1 MLWRRMLRR
10 RSVIFSSAV
19 SAGFQLPEHVAQR
32 LTAAAAAYVGAPMR
46 ALLSRAA
53 VSAAAFVL
61 TSAAATAAARI
72 ALMPS
77 AASTAVAAP
86 TSGGSRND
94 VQNHECS
101 NKQTERAGQRDS
113 PGWSGGCRTS
123 GEAKPG

>member
-10 RSVIFSSAV
+10 RSAIFFSAV

-32 LTAAAAAYVGAPMR
+32 LTAAAAAYVGAAMR

-72 ALMPS
+72 ALMPAS
-77 AASTAVAAP
+77 AVPAP